1 MSKLLKSIGE
11 AIEASG
17 LKDGMCISFHHHLRS
32 GDYVLNLVMD
42 EIARMG
48 IKNLTINASSI
59 HDGHAPLIGHMRS
72 GVVTGLETNYI
83 GPVVGRA
90 ISEGVLQKPVIF
102 RTHGGRPS
110 DIERGVSKIDVA
122 FIAAPTSDPMGNCT
136 GIVGK
141 SACGSLG

>member
-48 IKNLTINASSI
+48 IKI
-59 HDGHAPLIGHMRS
+59 
-72 GVVTGLETNYI
+72 
-83 GPVVGRA
+83 
-90 ISEGVLQKPVIF
+90 
-102 RTHGGRPS
+102 
-110 DIERGVSKIDVA
+110 
-122 FIAAPTSDPMGNCT
+122 
-136 GIVGK
+136 
-141 SACGSLG
+141 